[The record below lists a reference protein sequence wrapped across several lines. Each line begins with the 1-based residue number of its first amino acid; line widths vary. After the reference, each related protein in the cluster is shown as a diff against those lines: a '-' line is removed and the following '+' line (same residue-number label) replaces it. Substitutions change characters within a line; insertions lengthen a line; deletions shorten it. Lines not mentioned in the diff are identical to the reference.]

1 MLREIVRGHCMFLT
15 LSYLKEH
22 YPKDRVDMMEQYL
35 KEEKS
40 LNSKP
45 RKRYL
50 KMPSGKRSRF
60 DVPSGDYNM
69 VASNEMVQHEPF
81 DSFYLVVLLSFCFQ
95 IGCTIT
101 ILRYLLL

>member
-1 MLREIVRGHCMFLT
+1 MFLT
-15 LSYLKEH
+15 LSYLKYVKREKKVLI
-22 YPKDRVDMMEQYL
+22 PTDLGFIVTDMMEQYL

-69 VASNEMVQHEPF
+69 VASNEMVQHEP
-81 DSFYLVVLLSFCFQ
+81 
-95 IGCTIT
+95 IMP
-101 ILRYLLL
+101 IL